1 MTRQEGLIPN
11 GLRAAHTVGPLP
23 QLVKAG
29 AQAVHYQVIP
39 GHVHELLHLTATHIT
54 RLSQLLLHHNLSPC

>member
-1 MTRQEGLIPN
+1 MTRQEGLVPK

-29 AQAVHYQVIP
+29 AQAVHHQVIP
-39 GHVHELLHLTATHIT
+39 GHVHKLLHPTATHST
-54 RLSQLLLHHNLSPC
+54 RASQLL